1 MSVNGAGARKKRTL
15 LVLAGILVLVAV
27 VTGMALKGR
36 GGKVPV
42 VQTAKVSRQ
51 KIVQRVSA
59 TGKIQPKTQVEISA
73 DVSGKIEKLPVIEG
87 QWVNKGALLV
97 GLARERYLAAVESAV
112 AAVSAAEA
120 NATLVSENKTRT
132 ENEYKRSKQM
142 VATGL
147 ESQSS
152 FEAKQ
157 AEYQVEVARYKSTMD
172 QVAQSRAALK
182 QARDDLS
189 KTTIYAPMSGTI
201 SALNKELGEIAL
213 GSQFQKDV
221 ILTVADL
228 SAMEAQ
234 VNVDENDIMSIALGQ
249 EAEIEVDALP
259 GQQLKG
265 VVSEIGSS
273 AVSQGTGTTDQKTE
287 FEIKIS
293 ILNPPKTLRPGMTAS
308 ANITTKVNDSALSV
322 PLQAVAARSVDQLA
336 MKGEKRK
343 DAEGRYKADK
353 DGFVEVVFCVEKG
366 KAVAKQVKTGI
377 QGEDLIEVT
386 DGLKEGDEI
395 VTGSYRA
402 ISKDLNNGAVV
413 NVDNTKKPERERPE
427 GSQG

>member
-1 MSVNGAGARKKRTL
+1 MSNKVGGARKKRTI
-15 LVLAGILVLVAV
+15 LVIAGIVVLVAV

-42 VQTAKVSRQ
+42 VQTAKVSRA

-59 TGKIQPKTQVEISA
+59 TGKIQPKTKVEISA
-73 DVSGKIEKLPVIEG
+73 DVSGKIEKLPVVEG
-87 QWVNKGALLV
+87 QWVNKGTLLV
-97 GLARERYLAAVESAV
+97 TLARERYLAAVENAV

-120 NATLVSENKTRT
+120 NVSLVAENKTRT

-157 AEYQVEVARYKSTMD
+157 AEYQVEVARYKSTLD
-172 QVAQSRAALK
+172 QVAQSKAALK

-189 KTTIYAPMSGTI
+189 KTTIYAPMSGTV
-201 SALNKELGEIAL
+201 SALNKEQGEIAL

-228 SAMEAQ
+228 NAMEAE

-273 AVSQGTGTTDQKTE
+273 AVSQGQGTTEQKTE
-287 FEIKIS
+287 FEIKIA

-336 MKGEKRK
+336 MKGQKRK
-343 DAEGRYKADK
+343 DAETKYQADK
-353 DGFVEVVFCVEKG
+353 DGFVEIVFCIENG
-366 KAVAKQVKTGI
+366 KAVARQVKTGI

-386 DGLKEGDEI
+386 SGLKEGDEI

-402 ISKDLNNGAVV
+402 ISKDLDNGAVV

>member
-1 MSVNGAGARKKRTL
+1 MSNKMGWARKRRTL
-15 LVLAGILVLVAV
+15 LVLAGIVVLIAV
-27 VTGMALKGR
+27 VTGMALKGK

-73 DVSGKIEKLPVIEG
+73 DVSGKIEKLPVVEG

-228 SAMEAQ
+228 SVMEAQ

-259 GQQLKG
+259 GEPLKG

-287 FEIKIS
+287 FEIKIT
-293 ILNPPKTLRPGMTAS
+293 IVNPPKSLRPGMTAS
-308 ANITTKVNDSALSV
+308 ANITTKVNDNALSV
-322 PLQAVAARSVDQLA
+322 PLQAVAARSVDQLE
-336 MKGEKRK
+336 MKGQKRK
-343 DAEGRYKADK
+343 DAESQYKADK

-377 QGEDLIEVT
+377 QGEDLIEVV

-402 ISKDLNNGAVV
+402 ISKDLDNGSVV

>member
-1 MSVNGAGARKKRTL
+1 
-15 LVLAGILVLVAV
+15 
-27 VTGMALKGR
+27 
-36 GGKVPV
+36 
-42 VQTAKVSRQ
+42 
-51 KIVQRVSA
+51 
-59 TGKIQPKTQVEISA
+59 
-73 DVSGKIEKLPVIEG
+73 
-87 QWVNKGALLV
+87 
-97 GLARERYLAAVESAV
+97 
-112 AAVSAAEA
+112 
-120 NATLVSENKTRT
+120 
-132 ENEYKRSKQM
+132 
-142 VATGL
+142 
-147 ESQSS
+147 
-152 FEAKQ
+152 
-157 AEYQVEVARYKSTMD
+157 MD

-228 SAMEAQ
+228 SVMEAQ

-259 GQQLKG
+259 GEPLKG

-287 FEIKIS
+287 FEIKIT
-293 ILNPPKTLRPGMTAS
+293 IVNPPKSLRPGMTAS
-308 ANITTKVNDSALSV
+308 ANITTKVNDNALSV
-322 PLQAVAARSVDQLA
+322 PLQAVAARSVDQLE
-336 MKGEKRK
+336 MKGQKRK
-343 DAEGRYKADK
+343 DAESQYKADK

-377 QGEDLIEVT
+377 QGEDLIEVV

-402 ISKDLNNGAVV
+402 ISKDLDNGSVV